1 MENCV
6 LWFILGLILGLVI
19 AFVISRLLWRRWASE
34 CESRILR
41 LQQSLGEKEQDLRG
55 LNEHLQEQKVTIV
68 QLRDQVSQGE
78 TRIGSL
84 AALLEEKDKEA
95 AVLQTTTQE
104 GATRASLAVAAAP
117 PDDLELIE
125 GIGPRMSEL
134 LRQAGITTFAQLA
147 VTEASRLIRI
157 VREAGLAMIDPRTWP
172 EQARLA
178 ADGQWDALQVLQ
190 DVLKGGRRV

>member
-19 AFVISRLLWRRWASE
+19 AFVISRLLWRRWAAE
-34 CESRILR
+34 RESRILA
-41 LQQSLGEKEQDLRG
+41 LQRSLGEKEQDLRG

-84 AALLEEKDKEA
+84 AALLAEKDKEA
-95 AVLQTTTQE
+95 AVPQVIPQE

-125 GIGPRMSEL
+125 GIGPKMSEL
-134 LRQAGITTFAQLA
+134 LHQGGITTFAQLA